1 MLIERKNFKPFAT
14 DAAIDQIAQI
24 GSLRSGTPTFSKD
37 PNVIQALANY
47 SDGWFGIAMGD
58 NSPAMEDM
66 NAIQFVFAYM
76 IAMILGSGVAEWEV
90 GTTYSVGS
98 IINVQGNLY
107 VSLQDNNTG
116 HPYVESAW
124 WAKQGNK
131 FRTITT
137 NANISP
143 LDNYVRVNG
152 AGLTVT
158 LPNVTIVPLGQE
170 ITIKNITSS
179 VSDSSI
185 TIATTSS
192 QKIDKF
198 DNLSLL
204 SAANVGGSSL
214 IEESVTLIAAG
225 TRWEIK

>member
-185 TIATTSS
+185 TIATTSG
-192 QKIDKF
+192 QNIDKF
-198 DNLSLL
+198 NNLSLL
-204 SAANVGGSSL
+204 SAANVAGSSL